1 MDWNLRNGILFHAF
15 SHELNLN
22 YISFVNVD
30 IIKEATRFEIL
41 QTKKFLKN
49 ILQNALMEALKQN
62 VSEKLVD

>member
-1 MDWNLRNGILFHAF
+1 M
-15 SHELNLN
+15 NLN